1 MLPAHSGSVSRS
13 PPGTQWALVPRQ
25 PLLSPLLAPVQ
36 WETMA
41 YEEAD
46 CLGSHTMSH
55 PRSLRSRPKRIQSK
69 RVVMGKRE
77 ASGLCVL
84 LLDLSGVFFLNV
96 VDQRLIR
103 DYDLCVDIVLL

>member
-1 MLPAHSGSVSRS
+1 MLLAHSGSVSRS

-41 YEEAD
+41 HGEAD

-55 PRSLRSRPKRIQSK
+55 PRSTGSRPKGIQSK
-69 RVVMGKRE
+69 WD
-77 ASGLCVL
+77 VL
-84 LLDLSGVFFLNV
+84 ESKLRGWRWDGVRPRDRPLSGS
-96 VDQRLIR
+96 QAA
-103 DYDLCVDIVLL
+103 

>member
-69 RVVMGKRE
+69 WE
-77 ASGLCVL
+77 VL
-84 LLDLSGVFFLNV
+84 ENKLRGWRWDGVRSSDKALSGP
-96 VDQRLIR
+96 QAA
-103 DYDLCVDIVLL
+103 